1 MADTRSRD
9 PAPPK
14 AARRTAGPEGT
25 KPAFAFEE
33 RSSGEDIPSL
43 LRRLVDQG
51 THLAEKQAEL
61 VRAEVRESVEDVKM
75 AAGAFAG
82 AAVLGFAGLVVLL
95 MGLSF
100 LLGEVMNLGL
110 ATLIVAAVALAG
122 AFALYMGAQSKL
134 RSSSMSAERTRR
146 TLGRAPD
153 AITGHEERRND

>member
-1 MADTRSRD
+1 MADTRSR
-9 PAPPK
+9 APSPPS
-14 AARRTAGPEGT
+14 AARRTAKPEGK

-33 RSSGEDIPSL
+33 RSSDEDIPTL

-51 THLAEKQAEL
+51 TQLAEKQAEL
-61 VRAEVRESVEDVKM
+61 VRSEVRESVEDVKM

-82 AAVLGFAGLVVLL
+82 AAVLAIAGLGVFL
-95 MGLSF
+95 MGLAF

-110 ATLIVAAVALAG
+110 ATLIVAAATLAG

-134 RSSSMSAERTRR
+134 RSSSMSAQRTRR

-153 AITGHEERRND
+153 AITGNEERKND